1 MSSAVEQIKSRLNI
15 VDVVGSYIKL
25 ERSGGN
31 FKARCPFHNEKTPS
45 FYVSLDRE
53 SYHCFGCDKGGD
65 MINFVEEIEGVD
77 FLGALKI
84 LADKAGIKIE
94 KEGSYGNSKKGRVFE
109 LLEEATDFY
118 RKELIKNPSALEY
131 LKNRGLCGETIKKF
145 KIGYAPE
152 GWRNIYDLLKKKKYA
167 DEEMEAAGMVIKSE
181 KGYYD
186 RFRGRIMF
194 PIFSGSGNVIG
205 FSGRILIK
213 QNTSSND
220 KDQAK
225 YINSPQTIVY
235 DKSNVLYG
243 INYAKVPIRSKGK
256 CILVEGQMD
265 LIMSHQVG
273 IENAVAVSGTALTEE
288 HLNQISK
295 LADNITMAFD
305 GDSAG
310 LKASERAINSAL
322 KLGME
327 VKLAR
332 LPEGLDPAD
341 IIKNKKE
348 DWEMIVDGSK
358 HIVDFFLES
367 DKSKN
372 LSIYY
377 TASIKSKIEQAK
389 FVNKISEVLK
399 INEVAVWDELKRL
412 SRNEEAV
419 DSTTNK
425 HTLKNKKD
433 ERIERLKNDLTC
445 FIVWQSTNAK
455 NQNISEKYRLELVAL
470 IGEKEFNELKN
481 TNSSN
486 DRILEI
492 EIAYSGVSDPGKEM
506 KELLIDLKEEIL
518 RKRREIFWEKIKNLE
533 KINDKTETEKFLKE
547 FEKLS
552 RELDLIKKEKLN
564 LKNEKN
570 NKKN

>member
-273 IENAVAVSGTALTEE
+273 IENAVAVSGT
-288 HLNQISK
+288 
-295 LADNITMAFD
+295 
-305 GDSAG
+305 
-310 LKASERAINSAL
+310 
-322 KLGME
+322 
-327 VKLAR
+327 
-332 LPEGLDPAD
+332 
-341 IIKNKKE
+341 
-348 DWEMIVDGSK
+348 
-358 HIVDFFLES
+358 
-367 DKSKN
+367 
-372 LSIYY
+372 
-377 TASIKSKIEQAK
+377 
-389 FVNKISEVLK
+389 FV
-399 INEVAVWDELKRL
+399 
-412 SRNEEAV
+412 
-419 DSTTNK
+419 
-425 HTLKNKKD
+425 
-433 ERIERLKNDLTC
+433 
-445 FIVWQSTNAK
+445 
-455 NQNISEKYRLELVAL
+455 
-470 IGEKEFNELKN
+470 
-481 TNSSN
+481 
-486 DRILEI
+486 
-492 EIAYSGVSDPGKEM
+492 P
-506 KELLIDLKEEIL
+506 
-518 RKRREIFWEKIKNLE
+518 
-533 KINDKTETEKFLKE
+533 
-547 FEKLS
+547 
-552 RELDLIKKEKLN
+552 
-564 LKNEKN
+564 
-570 NKKN
+570 